1 MTKNELFERIVR
13 ILTDS
18 FEIEPARI
26 SPESRLYDDLDID
39 SIDAVDLIVQLK
51 PLLGRNLKRSRP
63 CAPCRTSLMLCMAC
77 CPVRPLPD
85 SSTDAATMARAR
97 MVVVAAISLAYP
109 VLVYA
114 AMGRFEPRWLALL
127 LFALALLRAL
137 STRQP
142 LWWAAAAGAGLLAG
156 LATVLNQALPLK
168 LYPALVNVVMLTV
181 FATSLRFGPPL
192 VERLARLQEP
202 DLPPFAVIYTR
213 RVTQVWCGFFVLNG
227 GLALLTALYA
237 SDRVWMLYNG
247 LLAYVMMGLLFGG
260 EWLVRRRVKAAHAHG

>member
-1 MTKNELFERIVR
+1 M
-13 ILTDS
+13 S
-18 FEIEPARI
+18 
-26 SPESRLYDDLDID
+26 
-39 SIDAVDLIVQLK
+39 
-51 PLLGRNLKRSRP
+51 
-63 CAPCRTSLMLCMAC
+63 CMAC

-109 VLVYA
+109 VLVYL
-114 AMGRFEPRWLALL
+114 AMGRFEPRWLSLL

-156 LATVLNQALPLK
+156 LATMLNQALPLK

-202 DLPPFAVIYTR
+202 DLPPFAVVYTR
-213 RVTQVWCGFFVLNG
+213 RVTQVWCGFFRSQWWSRPVHRAVCVG
-227 GLALLTALYA
+227 PGLDALQRNVGVRDDGIVVRGRMAGTASGQGSARAWLT
-237 SDRVWMLYNG
+237 G
-247 LLAYVMMGLLFGG
+247 LPWTGC
-260 EWLVRRRVKAAHAHG
+260 